1 LKIFE
6 NILTQLIRK
15 FRYNHKNLHRYG
27 EDEDEMTYYSYEEF
41 VVDTKKLVLLCQ
53 EFQADTLLAIA
64 RGGLTLGHAYAH
76 AVDNR
81 RLFAINSILYEKDAK
96 GQSCEIFNTPELKDA
111 KKVLIL
117 DDIIDSGQTIKE
129 VLALLKQCFPHVEF
143 KIASLFYK
151 PTAVIQPDF
160 AVREATEWIEF
171 FWEKD
176 FMIERSAS
184 QIDKG

>member
-1 LKIFE
+1 
-6 NILTQLIRK
+6 
-15 FRYNHKNLHRYG
+15 
-27 EDEDEMTYYSYEEF
+27 MTYYSYEEF
-41 VVDTKKLVLLCQ
+41 VVDTKKLVSVTKD
-53 EFQADTLLAIA
+53 FQADTLLAIA

-81 RLFAINSILYEKDAK
+81 RLFAINSILYEKEAK

-111 KKVLIL
+111 KRVLIL

-129 VLALLKQCFPHVEF
+129 VLALLRQCFPDVEF

-160 AVREATEWIEF
+160 SVREATDWIEF

-176 FMIERSAS
+176 FITETSAT
-184 QIDKG
+184 QTVKD

>member
-1 LKIFE
+1 
-6 NILTQLIRK
+6 
-15 FRYNHKNLHRYG
+15 
-27 EDEDEMTYYSYEEF
+27 MTYYSYDEF
-41 VVDTKKLVLLCQ
+41 VVDTKKLVLLSR

-81 RLFAINSILYEKDAK
+81 RLFAINSILYEKDTK

-129 VLALLKQCFPHVEF
+129 VLALLRQCFPDIEF
-143 KIASLFYK
+143 KVASLFYK
-151 PTAVIQPDF
+151 PTAAIQPDF

-176 FMIERSAS
+176 FIIETSAS
-184 QIDKG
+184 QSEKK

>member
-1 LKIFE
+1 
-6 NILTQLIRK
+6 
-15 FRYNHKNLHRYG
+15 
-27 EDEDEMTYYSYEEF
+27 MTYYSYEEF
-41 VVDTKKLVLLCQ
+41 VVDTKKLVLTCR

-81 RLFAINSILYEKDAK
+81 RLFAINSILYEKDTKA
-96 GQSCEIFNTPELKDA
+96 QSCEIFNMPELKDA

-129 VLALLKQCFPHVEF
+129 VLALLKKCFPHVEF

-151 PTAVIQPDF
+151 PTATIQPDF
-160 AVREATEWIEF
+160 SVHEAKDWIEF
-171 FWEKD
+171 FWERD
-176 FMIERSAS
+176 FAIETPAL
-184 QIDKG
+184 QNTKA